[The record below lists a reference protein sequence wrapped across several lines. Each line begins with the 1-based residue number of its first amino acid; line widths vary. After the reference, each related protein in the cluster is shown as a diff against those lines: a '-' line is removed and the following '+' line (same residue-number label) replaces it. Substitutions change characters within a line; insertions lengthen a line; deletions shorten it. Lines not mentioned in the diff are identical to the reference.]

1 MFLTARLTASVWHR
15 RSATPADR
23 ESPCR
28 GGARTA
34 ARTRGAPPREGRP
47 AIRGLAVAVLAAL
60 LCAGWTVAEE
70 VGGEPDA
77 DETVTVRGDSTE
89 RIVVVPSEPVDA
101 VFGLDK
107 SLFETPRSATS
118 IAVETMDR
126 FGMTDIDD
134 LVMLAASSF
143 TQSFFGVSGSLDLRG
158 TSGENYFNGVRRLDN
173 PGNYATPIGAAD
185 RVDIVRG
192 PASVIYGP
200 SKIGGYMNFVPRS
213 ARADTGQYLRTPT
226 GELSVTAGSWDKSV
240 LAAEVGGPGAVGG
253 RPFGYYLYGERE
265 DSGSYYRDTATD
277 NVVLQATFNV
287 DLGDRMRLLWG
298 GMYQDYQGNE
308 VGGWNRL
315 TQELIDRGTYVTGLA
330 QPLDADG
337 DGFVSHAEYDA
348 ANGGAGLFAF
358 VVDPDS
364 RRDASVFGP
373 DFGLDPITVGTA
385 KLDGD
390 EVLVARG
397 DVLRTED
404 VVLYADLHYT
414 PGPRW
419 KVTNKLYFEGYDHL
433 SEVAYGFAEFA
444 DSRVIEDQL
453 IVTFSQDADWG
464 GLRLLVSPSVRRT
477 EFEHANDFANE
488 HFDRRDLTGPSTA
501 RDRRLLAT
509 RIDRDYSDYSEGSY
523 TAFGLAVLADLD
535 WDNGLNAVLGV
546 RQERIELDSRQP
558 AGRTRSGAGIDAD
571 DTEDVLS
578 WTASLSYRTSR
589 GLMPYVTLSEQTT
602 IMVGQG
608 AEILPSN
615 VAGGQAVA
623 TSELLEFGVKGA
635 FLDGRLFAQ
644 AVYFEQER
652 TDFSAQAIVTNQA
665 SRSEGFE
672 VELRWQATERV
683 SLIGAYTHL
692 EVVNL
697 NTRENGGRFSFLGA
711 GDLPDTDPATFYG
724 GTVGG
729 FVTLA
734 ANPDAVRAGVPK
746 HLAAVTA
753 LYEREDWRV
762 FASVADVA
770 SVYSGFSRKVR
781 LPAYTLVNAGAQF
794 DGRRWS
800 ITVSGKNLTDER
812 YFRANFPNLFGGVVV
827 LPELPRHFQA
837 TVAWKF

>member
-1 MFLTARLTASVWHR
+1 MQAARLSAGRPSCSTPRRAS
-15 RSATPADR
+15 P
-23 ESPCR
+23 
-28 GGARTA
+28 ARTCK
-34 ARTRGAPPREGRP
+34 PV
-47 AIRGLAVAVLAAL
+47 VAVLVACASTAWTAHAAED
-60 LCAGWTVAEE
+60 VPE
-70 VGGEPDA
+70 A
-77 DETVTVRGDSTE
+77 DETVTVRGDATD
-89 RIVVVPSEPVDA
+89 RIRIVPSEPVD
-101 VFGLDK
+101 VVLGLDK

-118 IAVETMDR
+118 IAIETMDR
-126 FGMTDIDD
+126 LGMTDIDD

-158 TSGENYFNGVRRLDN
+158 TSGENYFNGIRRLDN

-200 SKIGGYMNFVPRS
+200 SKIGGYMNFVPKS
-213 ARADTGQYLRTPT
+213 ARADTGQYLRGPA
-226 GELSVTAGSWDKSV
+226 GEVSVGAGSWDRAV
-240 LAAEVGGPGAVGG
+240 VAAEVGGPGALGG
-253 RPFGYYLYGERE
+253 KPFGYYLFAERE

-287 DLGDRMRLLWG
+287 DLGDRVRLLWG
-298 GMYQDYQGNE
+298 GMYQDYDGNE

-315 TQELIDRGTYVTGLA
+315 TQELVDRGAYVTGLA

-348 ANGGAGLFAF
+348 SNGGAGLFDF
-358 VVDPDS
+358 VVDPDG
-364 RRDASVFGP
+364 RTGASVFGA
-373 DFGLDPITVGTA
+373 DFALDPATVGTSR
-385 KLDGD
+385 LDGD

-404 VVLYADLHYT
+404 VVLYADMHYSA
-414 PGPRW
+414 GPRW
-419 KVTNKLYFEGYDHL
+419 EVTNKLYFERYDHL

-444 DSRVIEDQL
+444 DSRVLEDQL
-453 IVTFSQDADWG
+453 IVAFSQDTRWG
-464 GLRLLVSPSVRRT
+464 RLRVLVSPSVRRT

-509 RIDRDYSDYSEGSY
+509 RFDRDYSDYSVGSY
-523 TAFGLAVLADLD
+523 TTFGLAALADFD

-546 RQERIELDSRQP
+546 RRERIDLKSRQP
-558 AGRTRSGAGIDAD
+558 AGRTRSGVAIDAD

-578 WTASLSYRTSR
+578 WTASVSYRLP
-589 GLMPYVTLSEQTT
+589 GGWMPYATIAEQTT
-602 IMVGQG
+602 VVAGQG
-608 AEILPSN
+608 AEILPAN
-615 VAGGQAVA
+615 VALGQAVA
-623 TSELLEFGVKGA
+623 TSELREFGVKAA

-672 VELRWQATERV
+672 AELRWQATERI
-683 SLIGAYTHL
+683 SLIAAYTDL

-697 NTRENGGRFSFLGA
+697 NTLANGGRFSFLGA
-711 GDLPDTDPATFYG
+711 GDLPHTDPTTFYG

-734 ANPDAVRAGVPK
+734 SNPDATRAGVPER
-746 HLAAVTA
+746 LAAATV

-770 SVYSGFSRKVR
+770 SVYSGFSRKVK
-781 LPAYTLVNAGAQF
+781 LPAYRLVNAGMQF
-794 DGRRWS
+794 GGRRWS
-800 ITVSGKNLTDER
+800 VTIAGKNLTDER

-837 TVAWKF
+837 TLTWRF

>member
-1 MFLTARLTASVWHR
+1 MALT
-15 RSATPADR
+15 P
-23 ESPCR
+23 
-28 GGARTA
+28 
-34 ARTRGAPPREGRP
+34 
-47 AIRGLAVAVLAAL
+47 RGLAVAFLVA
-60 LCAGWTVAEE
+60 CASTAWPAHGAED
-70 VGGEPDA
+70 EPEA
-77 DETVTVRGDSTE
+77 DETVTVRGDTTD
-89 RIVVVPSEPVDA
+89 RIGIVPSEPVD
-101 VFGLDK
+101 VVLGLDK

-118 IAVETMDR
+118 IAIETMDR

-158 TSGENYFNGVRRLDN
+158 TSGENYFNGIRRLDN

-200 SKIGGYMNFVPRS
+200 SKIGGYMNFVPKS
-213 ARADTGQYLRTPT
+213 ARADTGQYLRGPT
-226 GELSVTAGSWDKSV
+226 GEVSVGAGSWDRAV
-240 LAAEVGGPGAVGG
+240 VAAEVGGPGALGG
-253 RPFGYYLYGERE
+253 KPFGYYLFAERE

-287 DLGDRMRLLWG
+287 DLGDRVRLLWG
-298 GMYQDYQGNE
+298 GMYQDYDGNE

-315 TQELIDRGTYVTGLA
+315 TQELVDRGTYVTGLA
-330 QPLDADG
+330 KPLDADG
-337 DGFVSHAEYDA
+337 DGFVSHSEYDA
-348 ANGGAGLFAF
+348 SNGGAGLFDF
-358 VVDPDS
+358 VVDPDG
-364 RRDASVFGP
+364 RTDASVFGA
-373 DFGLDPITVGTA
+373 DFALDPVTVGTA
-385 KLDGD
+385 RLDGD

-404 VVLYADLHYT
+404 VVLYADMHYAA
-414 PGPRW
+414 GPRW
-419 KVTNKLYFEGYDHL
+419 EVTNKLYFERYDHL

-444 DSRVIEDQL
+444 DSRVLEDQL
-453 IVTFSQDADWG
+453 IVTFSQDTGWG
-464 GLRLLVSPSVRRT
+464 RLRVLVSPSVRRT

-509 RIDRDYSDYSEGSY
+509 RIDRDYSDYSVGSY
-523 TAFGLAVLADLD
+523 TTFGLAALADLAG
-535 WDNGLNAVLGV
+535 DNGLNAVLGV
-546 RQERIELDSRQP
+546 RQERIDLKSRQP
-558 AGRTRSGAGIDAD
+558 AGRTRSGLAIDAD
-571 DTEDVLS
+571 GTEDVLS
-578 WTASLSYRTSR
+578 WTASVSYRLP
-589 GLMPYVTLSEQTT
+589 GGWMPYATLAEQTT
-602 IMVGQG
+602 VVAGQG
-608 AEILPSN
+608 AEILASN
-615 VAGGQAVA
+615 VALGQAVA
-623 TSELLEFGVKGA
+623 TSELWEFGVKAA

-672 VELRWQATERV
+672 AELRWQATERI
-683 SLIGAYTHL
+683 SLIAAYTDL

-697 NTRENGGRFSFLGA
+697 NTLANGGRFSFLGA
-711 GDLPDTDPATFYG
+711 GDLPHTDPTTFYG

-734 ANPDAVRAGVPK
+734 SNPDATRAGVPER
-746 HLAAVTA
+746 LAAATV
-753 LYEREDWRV
+753 LYQREDWRV

-770 SVYSGFSRKVR
+770 SVYSGFSHKVK
-781 LPAYTLVNAGAQF
+781 LPAYTLVNAGMQF
-794 DGRRWS
+794 GGRRWS
-800 ITVSGKNLTDER
+800 VTVAGKNLTDER

-837 TVAWKF
+837 TLTWSF

>member
-1 MFLTARLTASVWHR
+1 MTSDRRRGNSGSASPAADDGASRYTARNPEVALT
-15 RSATPADR
+15 P
-23 ESPCR
+23 
-28 GGARTA
+28 
-34 ARTRGAPPREGRP
+34 
-47 AIRGLAVAVLAAL
+47 RGLAVAFL
-60 LCAGWTVAEE
+60 VACGSTAWPAHGAED
-70 VGGEPDA
+70 EPEA
-77 DETVTVRGDSTE
+77 DETVTVRGATTD
-89 RIVVVPSEPVDA
+89 RIGIVPSEPVD
-101 VFGLDK
+101 VVLGLDK

-118 IAVETMDR
+118 IAIETMDR
-126 FGMTDIDD
+126 LGMTDIDD

-158 TSGENYFNGVRRLDN
+158 TSGENYFNGIRRLDN

-200 SKIGGYMNFVPRS
+200 SKIGGYMNFVPKS
-213 ARADTGQYLRTPT
+213 ARADTGQYLRGPT
-226 GELSVTAGSWDKSV
+226 GEVSVGAGSWDRAV
-240 LAAEVGGPGAVGG
+240 VAAEVGGPGALGG
-253 RPFGYYLYGERE
+253 KPFGYYLFAERE

-287 DLGDRMRLLWG
+287 DLGDRVRLLWG
-298 GMYQDYQGNE
+298 GMYQDYDGNE

-315 TQELIDRGTYVTGLA
+315 TQELVDRGTYVTGLA
-330 QPLDADG
+330 KPLDADG

-348 ANGGAGLFAF
+348 SNGGAGLFDF

-364 RRDASVFGP
+364 RTGASVFGA
-373 DFGLDPITVGTA
+373 DFALDPVTVGTA
-385 KLDGD
+385 RLDGD
-390 EVLVARG
+390 QVLVARG

-404 VVLYADLHYT
+404 VVLYADMHYAA
-414 PGPRW
+414 GPRW
-419 KVTNKLYFEGYDHL
+419 EVTNKLYFERYDHL

-444 DSRVIEDQL
+444 DSRVLEDQL
-453 IVTFSQDADWG
+453 IVTFSQDTGWG
-464 GLRLLVSPSVRRT
+464 RLRVLVSPSVRRT

-509 RIDRDYSDYSEGSY
+509 RTDRDYSDYSVGSY
-523 TAFGLAVLADLD
+523 TTFGLAALTDLD

-546 RQERIELDSRQP
+546 RQERIDLESRQP
-558 AGRTRSGAGIDAD
+558 AGRTRSGVAIDAD
-571 DTEDVLS
+571 GTEDVLS
-578 WTASLSYRTSR
+578 WTASVSYRMA
-589 GLMPYVTLSEQTT
+589 GGWMPYATFAEQTT
-602 IMVGQG
+602 VVAGQG
-608 AEILPSN
+608 AQVLPSN
-615 VAGGQAVA
+615 VALGQAVA
-623 TSELLEFGVKGA
+623 TSELREFGVKAA
-635 FLDGRLFAQ
+635 FLDNRLFAQ

-672 VELRWQATERV
+672 AELRWQATERI
-683 SLIGAYTHL
+683 SLIAAYTDL

-697 NTRENGGRFSFLGA
+697 NTLANGGRFSFLGA
-711 GDLPDTDPATFYG
+711 GDLPHTDPTAFYG

-734 ANPDAVRAGVPK
+734 SNPDATRAGVPER
-746 HLAAVTA
+746 LAAVTV

-770 SVYSGFSRKVR
+770 SVYSGFSRKVK
-781 LPAYTLVNAGAQF
+781 LPAYTLVNAGMQF
-794 DGRRWS
+794 GGRWWS
-800 ITVSGKNLTDER
+800 VTVAGKNLTDER

-827 LPELPRHFQA
+827 LPELPRHLQA